1 MQAGLCPAALLSLFP
16 IPGHDLMISCG
27 VAPCYHVRTIVVSSR
42 PHPHIMQTTPSSHT
56 TQHTEPL
63 LAFKV
68 NSSMVANIEG
78 HNLLS
83 HHLLFQNS
91 RRGEKL
97 CPPAAP
103 APPGGDCKLSPIEAG
118 RTGDPRHKD
127 RDGVRVKSGDHTKT
141 RPVLSAAAAS
151 FTMRPERERSSF
163 TARPLLVN
171 LQISRKKT
179 DQMS

>member
-1 MQAGLCPAALLSLFP
+1 MLSCAHHCRVISPSPAHHANY
-16 IPGHDLMISCG
+16 
-27 VAPCYHVRTIVVSSR
+27 AKQR
-42 PHPHIMQTTPSSHT
+42 HT
-56 TQHTEPL
+56 TQHTKPL

-68 NSSMVANIEG
+68 NSSSMVANIEG